1 LGDFIAAIEAAA
13 GRKAVVEYKPMQ
25 PGDMLETYAD
35 IEASRRD
42 FGFSP
47 RIDIR
52 EGMARF
58 VAWYRDH
65 YGL

>member
-1 LGDFIAAIEAAA
+1 
-13 GRKAVVEYKPMQ
+13 MQ

-47 RIDIR
+47 KIDIR

-65 YGL
+65 YRL